1 VYLPAT
7 GTTLWTG
14 AFKKLRLTRGT
25 YALRIRA
32 IDVSSNVEHKARRRG
47 PLRNFRTIRLR

>member
-1 VYLPAT
+1 VYLPAK
-7 GTTLWTG
+7 GTTAWTG

-32 IDVSSNVEHKARRRG
+32 IDVSSNIERKARRRG